1 MKLILVRHGEA
12 KSEAEDPERSLTEK
26 GKLGVERMGHWMR
39 KSEIKV
45 HEIRHSGKRR
55 AEQTA
60 LILGGF
66 LEPLNGVFQVSGL
79 DPNHDVLPI
88 AQLLAS
94 EETPLMVVGHL
105 PFLSRLASFLLV
117 GNPNLFLC
125 QFQPGAMVS
134 LERMRGEW
142 CLSWIIQPDLL

>member
-12 KSEAEDPERSLTEK
+12 KSETADPERSLTEK
-26 GKLGVERMGHWMR
+26 GTLEVERMGHWMR
-39 KSEIKV
+39 KSGIKV

-60 LILGGF
+60 SILGGF
-66 LEPLNGVFQVSGL
+66 LDPLNGVFPVSGL
-79 DPNHDVLPI
+79 GPNHDVLPI

-94 EETPLMVVGHL
+94 EESPLMVVGHL
-105 PFLSRLASFLLV
+105 PFLSRLVSFLLV
-117 GNPNLFLC
+117 GNPNFSLC

-134 LERMRGEW
+134 LERIGGEW
-142 CLSWIIQPDLL
+142 HVMWVIQPDLF